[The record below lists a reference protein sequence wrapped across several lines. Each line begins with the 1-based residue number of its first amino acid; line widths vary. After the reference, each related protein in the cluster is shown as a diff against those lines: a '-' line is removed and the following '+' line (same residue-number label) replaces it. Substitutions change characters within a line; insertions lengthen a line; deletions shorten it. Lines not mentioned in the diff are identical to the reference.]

1 MVIRF
6 VLGWYRMQLSVNGAK
21 FLPSFRL
28 NIDKGSCW
36 IQDLSYHTSNF
47 MPKKKQKDES
57 KEAGL
62 GKGARHDTQ
71 PVHQNKDGTVSV
83 NILAKPGARQNAI
96 TDISEES
103 VGVQISAPPVDGE
116 ANAELLKFMSKTL
129 GVRKSDVVLGKGSK
143 SRCKTL
149 LIHGKG
155 MEEVLTQIRTQMQND
170 Q

>member
-1 MVIRF
+1 MNTKVEKTKSD
-6 VLGWYRMQLSVNGAK
+6 GD
-21 FLPSFRL
+21 SFRSWMVS
-28 NIDKGSCW
+28 DA
-36 IQDLSYHTSNF
+36 
-47 MPKKKQKDES
+47 KDES

-96 TDISEES
+96 TDISEEG

-155 MEEVLTQIRTQMQND
+155 VEEVLTQIRTQMQND